1 MGRFLSRALRGAGKA
16 LEKGVESAD
25 ALIDGPVTD
34 GIKHAADTS
43 KHTVNRVS
51 KGLADRTAAA
61 ASNDNIISNQGGN
74 EHMAMNNLPDNSSG
88 SAIPVGD
95 PVDMYIGP
103 SVDKR
108 KLNEM
113 ISRGVLGKG
122 ETLKAAIWG
131 SVESSRDPLGGARSK
146 NSSISLGVKATGLD
160 KRSGLMGLTNRR
172 VIFYMPKMMN
182 RYEFEAFAIKQIDS
196 IQFTK
201 GMRKGRIDVTIL
213 NGNRVIKGID
223 NEEGRTIVD
232 IVQEAVDSVAAQGST
247 PTVITQQAQQ
257 SPIDALKMKFVNGE
271 ITKEEYEEKK
281 AILEG

>member
-1 MGRFLSRALRGAGKA
+1 MGRFLGRALRGAGKA

-25 ALIDGPVTD
+25 ALIDGPVTG
-34 GIKHAADTS
+34 GIKHAADTG

-51 KGLADRTAAA
+51 KGLADRTTT
-61 ASNDNIISNQGGN
+61 ASSDSIISNQGYS
-74 EHMAMNNLPDNSSG
+74 EPMAINNLPDRSS
-88 SAIPVGD
+88 SDSPLPVGD
-95 PVDMYIGP
+95 MVDMYIGP

-146 NSSISLGVKATGLD
+146 NSSISLGVKAAGLD

-196 IQFTK
+196 VQFTK

-232 IVQEAVDSVAAQGST
+232 IVQEAVENVAAQGSA